1 MNWREFME
9 LLKNPVL
16 IWFILGAVL
25 CLVELA
31 LPGLIIFFFGL
42 GAMLTA
48 VLIWIIPLPLSFQLL
63 AFLVF
68 SLALLF
74 LLRKKFSA
82 IFVGRNKTPGTSDE
96 YLEGYVGM
104 NAVVVQEIKSG
115 IAGKVEFRGSSW
127 LAVSDQAIPEG
138 DNVEITGRE
147 NITLKVKPLK
157 NK

>member
-1 MNWREFME
+1 ME
-9 LLKNPVL
+9 ILKNPVL
-16 IWFILGAVL
+16 IWFIVGAIL
-25 CLVELA
+25 CLVEMA
-31 LPGLIIFFFGL
+31 LPGLVLFFFGL

-48 VLIWIIPLPLSFQLL
+48 LLIWIIPMPLSFQLL

-74 LLRKKFSA
+74 MLRKKFSSV
-82 IFVGRNKTPGTSDE
+82 FVGRNRTPGTSDE

-104 NAVVVQEIKSG
+104 NAVVIQDIKPG
-115 IAGKVEFRGSSW
+115 IAGKVDFRGSSW

-138 DNVEITGRE
+138 DSVEITGRE

-157 NK
+157 K

>member
-1 MNWREFME
+1 ME

-16 IWFILGAVL
+16 IWFILGAAL

-42 GAMLTA
+42 GAMMTA
-48 VLIWIIPLPLSFQLL
+48 VLIWIIPLPLSLQLL

-74 LLRKKFSA
+74 LLRNKFSA

-96 YLEGYVGM
+96 YLEGFVGM
-104 NAVVVQEIKSG
+104 NAVVIQEIKQG

-127 LAVSDQAIPEG
+127 PAVSDQAISEG
-138 DNVEITGRE
+138 DNVEITGRD

-157 NK
+157 K